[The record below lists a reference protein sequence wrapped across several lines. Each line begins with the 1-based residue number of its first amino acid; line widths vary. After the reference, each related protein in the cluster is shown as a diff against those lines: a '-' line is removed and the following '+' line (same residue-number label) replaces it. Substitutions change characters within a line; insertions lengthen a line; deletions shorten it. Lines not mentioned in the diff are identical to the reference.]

1 MGPTSKRR
9 EKGGRGE
16 KGSMERGREEGEG
29 KKGKGKRMEGKNVL
43 PHVKQAVAAYAGMVL
58 VSACLTIHSFSSG
71 MSYFYMYFIYC
82 VLFFLLLE
90 NKFDLM

>member
-43 PHVKQAVAAYAGMVL
+43 PHVKQAVAAYGCTSLFEL
-58 VSACLTIHSFSSG
+58 VYTNYTNVGKSSRTLLT
-71 MSYFYMYFIYC
+71 
-82 VLFFLLLE
+82 L
-90 NKFDLM
+90 